1 MDEPQIIPTR
11 DDRFPDSTHL
21 SSAPTLSSE
30 QKPSRV
36 DDQPMMQTCEG
47 EPQVG
52 RKVVLII
59 VAMVALSDLTLYQ
72 ARGFFGPAVFFPLAA
87 ILLIA
92 GTPRPRFSS
101 TAALM
106 GLLVIA
112 FACRLAWSGGVIQV
126 LTALWALNAFSMAIH
141 GVAPWLLESIV
152 FLASTIPGGYEC
164 LRAVQI
170 GWRRSVLGQ
179 VDRGEPAPIMNFLL
193 PLISVV
199 MFGTIFVFANPDL
212 ISRFSSILS
221 DIATRVQLW
230 VSRFSAGEIIFWC
243 AIAWLTAGL
252 LRPLGKQILDG
263 LDTETGDTSTS
274 GESNGMY
281 TPFRN
286 TLLSLTILFALYLTF
301 EFQTLWFRR
310 FPEGFHYSGYAHQGA
325 AWLTAALA
333 LATVVLSMMFRGRML
348 QHPSI
353 GALKKLAWIWSGL
366 NFLLAASAYNRML
379 IYVDFNGMTRMRVIG
394 FLGITCVV
402 VGFLLVLRKIARAY
416 NFHWLIRNQL
426 MVPVFA
432 VCVFAI
438 APVDSLVHR
447 YNVQQILAGH
457 PEPCVQIS
465 EHPIDESALPVLIP
479 LLSCE
484 ESLIRDGVR
493 SLLLVRVREMR
504 SERIK
509 NTRRDW
515 TEKQLGADQAYSVLS
530 DLSATLEATDPPF
543 DDSTARARFRDY
555 AMKWW

>member
-1 MDEPQIIPTR
+1 MDEPQKFPGP
-11 DDRFPDSTHL
+11 DDHFRVRTNLP
-21 SSAPTLSSE
+21 SAQPMIFE
-30 QKPSRV
+30 RAPSWAK
-36 DDQPMMQTCEG
+36 DQPVLPTCEG
-47 EPQVG
+47 APQVG
-52 RKVVLII
+52 RKVILII
-59 VAMVALSDLTLYQ
+59 IAMVALSDLTLYQ

-87 ILLIA
+87 SLLLL
-92 GTPRPRFSS
+92 GTPRARLSS
-101 TAALM
+101 SVALM
-106 GLLVIA
+106 GLLVITL
-112 FACRLAWSGGVIQV
+112 ACRLAWSGGVVQV
-126 LTALWALNAFSMAIH
+126 LAALWALNGFSMTIH

-152 FLASTIPGGYEC
+152 FLASTVPGGYEC

-170 GWRRSVLGQ
+170 GWRRSVLAP
-179 VDRGEPAPIMNFLL
+179 VDRGEPAPITNFLL
-193 PLISVV
+193 PFISVV

-212 ISRFSSILS
+212 ISRFSTILS
-221 DIATRVQLW
+221 DIVSRVQLW

-252 LRPLGKQILDG
+252 LRPLGKQILEG
-263 LDTETGDTSTS
+263 LDTEPGDSSTT
-274 GESNGMY
+274 GESSGMY
-281 TPFRN
+281 APFRN
-286 TLLSLTILFALYLTF
+286 TLLSLSILFCCYLVF

-353 GALKKLAWIWSGL
+353 GALRKLAWIWSGL

-402 VGFLLVLRKIARAY
+402 VGFLLVLRKIALAY

-432 VCVFAI
+432 VCLYAI
-438 APVDSLVHR
+438 APVDSLIHR
-447 YNVQQILAGH
+447 YNVKQILAGH

-465 EHPIDESALPVLIP
+465 EHPIDDSALPVLTP

-484 ESLIRDGVR
+484 DSVIKAGVR
-493 SLLLVRVREMR
+493 SLLLVRFREMR

-509 NTRRDW
+509 NIRRDW
-515 TEKQLGADQAYSVLS
+515 TEKQFGADQAYAVLS
-530 DLSATLEATDPPF
+530 QLSSKLEATNPPF
-543 DDSTARARFRDY
+543 DESAARSRFRDY